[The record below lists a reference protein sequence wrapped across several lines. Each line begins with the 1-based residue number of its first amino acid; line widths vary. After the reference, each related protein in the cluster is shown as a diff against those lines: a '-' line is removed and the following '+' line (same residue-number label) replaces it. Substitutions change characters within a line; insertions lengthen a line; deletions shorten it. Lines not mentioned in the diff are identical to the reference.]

1 MVLEVAYVDLIST
14 QLTPVQGGAT
24 YNFAYDT
31 PITADGSPH
40 ITHMGFQINMG
51 FAAGAVTN
59 TSTMG
64 RLISSFRIKVGSET
78 ILNFDDPAPAVDA
91 ASPSNLSVLAQK
103 VGGIDASIFTSE
115 TNMIGEL
122 TLPFGIDATKS
133 HRVNVSITLLSE
145 TGWCGKA
152 LDVGT
157 TEFNMIHYYGTAAEA
172 TLYGSRQDFTLTN
185 GAERAIT
192 VFGKSSWEMLGV
204 VAINDSDADELDDIR
219 VNNGAF
225 RSLPPQQWRV
235 LDSTYTSGIRVEGAG
250 DGTAPPQPT
259 WAVQRLGF
267 LFLDLKRLTAGANI
281 DIIVSSTANTT
292 YSFFPVWVA
301 SIGQGTGVPVSQNQ
315 KTVSSTGMNVEKQ
328 SNY

>member
-14 QLTPVQGGAT
+14 QLTPVAGGAT

-31 PITADGSPH
+31 PISADGSPH
-40 ITHMGFQINMG
+40 ITHMGFQIDMG

-59 TSTMG
+59 TSTIG
-64 RLISSFRIKVGSET
+64 RLISNFRIKVGSET
-78 ILNFDDPAPAVDA
+78 VLNFDDPAPDA
-91 ASPSNLSVLAQK
+91 DADSPSNLSVLAQK
-103 VGGIDASIFTSE
+103 VGGIDASVFTSA
-115 TNMIGEL
+115 TNMTGEL

-133 HRVNVSITLLSE
+133 HRVNISITLLSE
-145 TGWCGKA
+145 TDWCGKA
-152 LDVGT
+152 LDVAT

-192 VFGKSSWEMLGV
+192 VYGKDSWEMLGV
-204 VAINDSDADELDDIR
+204 VAINDSDADELSDIR

-225 RSLPPQQWRV
+225 RALKPQQWRV
-235 LDSTYTSGIRVEGAG
+235 LDSTYTSGIRREGAG
-250 DGTAPPQPT
+250 DGTAPPVPT
-259 WAVQRLGF
+259 WTIQRLGF

-301 SIGQGTGVPVSQNQ
+301 SIGQGTGKAPTQNQ